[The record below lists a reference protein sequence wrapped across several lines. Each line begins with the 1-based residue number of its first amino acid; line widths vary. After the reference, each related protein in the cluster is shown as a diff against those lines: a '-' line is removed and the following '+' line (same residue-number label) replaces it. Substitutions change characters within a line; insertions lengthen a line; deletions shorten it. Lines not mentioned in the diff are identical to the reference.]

1 MSSSYKPISSAT
13 AILQSSLDSAESKK
27 LNSYE
32 LKRML
37 KINSDKTKILTS
49 VFGDDSQRPRGGNK
63 SMKEQS
69 SQDYNG
75 YMLNLAKN

>member
-1 MSSSYKPISSAT
+1 
-13 AILQSSLDSAESKK
+13 
-27 LNSYE
+27 
-32 LKRML
+32 ML

-49 VFGDDSQRPRGGNK
+49 MFGDDSQRPRSGNK